1 MSQEQCIDGS
11 RMIVQLVKDMAGRRG
26 ITLDEAHW
34 LPDPAQEAPDESSE
48 RYTLVFVAGQNLA
61 RQSFPR
67 ADLEGAPRSHEEED
81 KSTGERPFR
90 RTRFIS
96 ARLSTSGS

>member
-11 RMIVQLVKDMAGRRG
+11 RMIVQWVKDMAGRRG

-48 RYTLVFVAGQNLA
+48 RYTLVVVAAKTWRGRASRERTLKVHIA
-61 RQSFPR
+61 VKPR
-67 ADLEGAPRSHEEED
+67 GR
-81 KSTGERPFR
+81 G
-90 RTRFIS
+90 
-96 ARLSTSGS
+96 

>member
-1 MSQEQCIDGS
+1 MSQEQRIDGS
-11 RMIVQLVKDMAGRRG
+11 RMIVKWVKDMVGRRG

-48 RYTLVFVAGQNLA
+48 RYTLVCVVGQNLA

-67 ADLEGAPRSHEEED
+67 ADLEAVHRSKATRKRIIALVRD
-81 KSTGERPFR
+81 LLD
-90 RTRFIS
+90 TRF
-96 ARLSTSGS
+96 L

>member
-11 RMIVQLVKDMAGRRG
+11 RMIVQWVKDMADRHG

-48 RYTLVFVAGQNLA
+48 LYTFVVVAGQNLA

-67 ADLEGAPRSHEEED
+67 ADLEAAHRS
-81 KSTGERPFR
+81 KA
-90 RTRFIS
+90 TRKRIRALVRDLLD
-96 ARLSTSGS
+96 ARFS